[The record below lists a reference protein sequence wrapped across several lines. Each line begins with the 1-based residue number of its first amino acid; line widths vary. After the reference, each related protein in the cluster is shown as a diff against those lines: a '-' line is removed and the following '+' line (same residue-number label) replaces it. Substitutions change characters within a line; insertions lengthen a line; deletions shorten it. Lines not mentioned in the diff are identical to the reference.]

1 MSMWFIS
8 CHTVCAYNRYTQMY
22 NKEFVGV
29 YLHGLLVGVV
39 HVRLALGYHLTGQLL
54 EKGQNYEGC
63 RWVVC
68 SKCIIMHKCTLV

>member
-8 CHTVCAYNRYTQMY
+8 CHTVCAYKRYTQMY

-39 HVRLALGYHLTGQLL
+39 HVRLALGYHLTGQLV
-54 EKGQNYEGC
+54 EKVRIMRDAGGDDDSEG
-63 RWVVC
+63 
-68 SKCIIMHKCTLV
+68 I